1 MISMIY
7 RLDYEIDWIALSFKY
22 LDIYSYETKVEAV
35 AGIILVR
42 DTFNPLH
49 RAKIPSFC
57 TISLNSAI
65 NPLLLLL
72 LLMFIDVNELF
83 PITYN
88 FICIEGK
95 L

>member
-1 MISMIY
+1 M
-7 RLDYEIDWIALSFKY
+7 
-22 LDIYSYETKVEAV
+22 KVEAV

-42 DTFNPLH
+42 YTY

-57 TISLNSAI
+57 TISLNSVI

-72 LLMFIDVNELF
+72 MLLLIDDVNELF
-83 PITYN
+83 PIIYN
-88 FICIEGK
+88 IICIEEK